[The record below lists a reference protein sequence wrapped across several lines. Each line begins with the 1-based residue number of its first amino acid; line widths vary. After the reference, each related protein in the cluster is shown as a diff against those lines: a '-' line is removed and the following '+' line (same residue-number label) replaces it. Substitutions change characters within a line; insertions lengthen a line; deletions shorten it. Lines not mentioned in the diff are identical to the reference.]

1 MKSQEIDS
9 LSERKMNEIL
19 QRLQGNEENNS
30 DTGKCV
36 FLVIILVGS
45 LKMVI

>member
-1 MKSQEIDS
+1 VIQDVKSQETDS

-30 DTGKCV
+30 DIGKYI
-36 FLVIILVGS
+36 FLVTILVG
-45 LKMVI
+45 

>member
-1 MKSQEIDS
+1 MKSREIDS

-30 DTGKCV
+30 DIGV
-36 FLVIILVGS
+36 YLW
-45 LKMVI
+45 